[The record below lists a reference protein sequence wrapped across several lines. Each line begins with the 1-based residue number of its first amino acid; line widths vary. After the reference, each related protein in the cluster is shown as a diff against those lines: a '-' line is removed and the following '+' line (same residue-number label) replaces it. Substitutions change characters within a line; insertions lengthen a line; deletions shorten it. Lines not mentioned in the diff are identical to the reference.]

1 MLFVWVKYDNEY
13 EPHMVFGDDEKQ
25 EARFE
30 VRDLRDKGYQV
41 RFRHMADD
49 TSGLLPE
56 GW

>member
-1 MLFVWVKYDNEY
+1 MLFVWVKYDDEY

-30 VRDLRDKGYQV
+30 IRELKDKGHQV
-41 RFRHMADD
+41 KFEHIGNDV
-49 TSGLLPE
+49 SGLLPE